1 MKQLKQH
8 LQWSLCA
15 LSCALSTAVLVA
27 CGGGG
32 GAADSA
38 AQAPTAPAPTTP
50 GASTAGA
57 VDGTITGFGSIII
70 DGQRFDD
77 SLAKVMF
84 ANRPDAQTAGT
95 LGDLH
100 TGMRV
105 QGELKD
111 GVLQNV
117 VVNFAL
123 VGTVG
128 AVDATGGTLN
138 VFGQT
143 IKTTAT
149 GQLPT
154 VFEGFTSLSQLAV
167 GDLVKVS
174 GTVAS
179 DGSITATR
187 IERKLKDGSEL
198 FRISGAVQGLDTAAK
213 TFALLGNSSVTVS
226 YADAKL
232 LPTGAVIENGKLVSV
247 VSATAPA
254 ASGGKTVLNASV
266 VEIKARKQPDSSDT
280 TVGGPVNDFQSLA
293 SLRIG
298 DVLVD
303 ASTATL
309 KEGTTA
315 ADVANGAQAQA
326 HGSIKDGVM
335 KADWL
340 RVFKNDT
347 ALKAL
352 LIGQITDYVSLA
364 NFTLRGTVVDAS
376 TAKFTK
382 GSAADVAA
390 GAWVQVTGQLT
401 PTGVKASEIAVQ
413 PPPADKPQ
421 RLAGA
426 ISAVN
431 ATAKSFTLLGT
442 TVQWGDATKVSPDG
456 KSLANLAAGVTVT
469 VEGSYSATTGVF
481 TASSVTV
488 VNTTGVARTMGF
500 SGIAFNVT
508 DASLQIGSYTVLV
521 TPNTLLLP
529 VGTKLADL
537 VNGSRLSVKVS
548 VTGTEGSVKLT
559 AISIELQKPEKD
571 DAGNDY
577 VYLAGLVGDFV
588 SSANFKVGSQ
598 KVDASASTVTFID
611 GDAAKLANGAKVE
624 IKGSVKDGV
633 LVART
638 VHFMPG

>member
-1 MKQLKQH
+1 MRQLKQH
-8 LQWSLCA
+8 VQWAICATTCA
-15 LSCALSTAVLVA
+15 LSAAALVA

-32 GAADSA
+32 GGAGGDSTV
-38 AQAPTAPAPTTP
+38 QATPPTTP
-50 GASTAGA
+50 SASIAS
-57 VDGTITGFGSIII
+57 VDGTITGFGSVII

-77 SLAKVMF
+77 SVAKVAI

-111 GVLQNV
+111 GVLQNL

-123 VGTVG
+123 AGTVG
-128 AVDATGGTLN
+128 AVDTTAGTLT

-143 IKTTAT
+143 IKTTTA

-154 VFEGFTSLSQLAV
+154 VFEGFNALSQLAV

-187 IERKLKDGSEL
+187 IERKAKDGTEL
-198 FRISGAVQGLDTAAK
+198 FRLSGAVQGLDTTAK
-213 TFALLGNSSVTVS
+213 TFALVGNSSVTVS

-232 LPTGAVIENGKLVSV
+232 LPSGAVIENGKLVSV
-247 VSATAPA
+247 VATTAPTT
-254 ASGGKTVLNASV
+254 SGGKSVLAASV
-266 VEIKARKQPDSSDT
+266 VEVKARKLPDSSDT
-280 TVGGPVNDFQSLA
+280 TVGGPINDFKSLS

-298 DVLVD
+298 DVVVD

-309 KEGTTA
+309 KEGTVA

-326 HGSIKDGVM
+326 HGTVKDGVM

-347 ALKAL
+347 AIKAL
-352 LIGQITDYVSLA
+352 LIGQVTDYVSLA

-376 TAKFTK
+376 AAKFTK
-382 GSAADVAA
+382 GTAADVAA

-401 PTGVKASEIAVQ
+401 SAGVKATEIAVQ

-421 RLAGA
+421 RLSGA
-426 ISAVN
+426 ISGVDLA
-431 ATAKSFTLLGT
+431 AHSFSLLGT
-442 TVQWGDATKVSPDG
+442 TVKWTDTTKLNLDV
-456 KSLANLAAGVTVT
+456 KNVTTLANGLQVA
-469 VEGSYSATTGVF
+469 VEGTYSATTGVF
-481 TASSVTV
+481 TATSISVTA
-488 VNTTGVARTMGF
+488 TPGAAKTMGF

-508 DASLQIGSYTVLV
+508 ADSLQVGSYTVQL
-521 TPNTLLLP
+521 TANTVLQP
-529 VGTKLADL
+529 SGTKLADL
-537 VNGSRLSVKVS
+537 VNGSRLSLKVA
-548 VTGTEGSVKLT
+548 VTGSEGNVKLT
-559 AISIELQKPEKD
+559 ALSIELQKPEKD
-571 DAGNDY
+571 ASGNDV
-577 VYLAGLVGDFV
+577 VYLGGLVSDFV
-588 SSANFKVGSQ
+588 SPANFKVGGQ
-598 KVDASASTVTFID
+598 QVDASASTVKFID

-633 LVART
+633 LVAT
-638 VHFMPG
+638 QVHFMPG

>member
-1 MKQLKQH
+1 MRQLKQH
-8 LQWSLCA
+8 VQWAICATTCA
-15 LSCALSTAVLVA
+15 LSAAALVA

-32 GAADSA
+32 GGAGGDSTV
-38 AQAPTAPAPTTP
+38 QATP
-50 GASTAGA
+50 PITPSASIAS
-57 VDGTITGFGSIII
+57 VDGTITGFGSVII

-77 SLAKVMF
+77 SVAKVAI

-111 GVLQNV
+111 GVLQNL

-123 VGTVG
+123 AGTVG
-128 AVDATGGTLN
+128 AVDTTAGTLT

-143 IKTTAT
+143 IKTTAA

-154 VFEGFTSLSQLAV
+154 VFEGFNALSQLAV

-187 IERKLKDGSEL
+187 IERKAKDGTEL
-198 FRISGAVQGLDTAAK
+198 FRLSGAVQGLDTTAK
-213 TFALLGNSSVTVS
+213 TFALVGNSSVTVS

-232 LPTGAVIENGKLVSV
+232 LPSGAVIENGKLVSV
-247 VSATAPA
+247 VATTAPTT
-254 ASGGKTVLNASV
+254 SGGKSVLAASV
-266 VEIKARKQPDSSDT
+266 VEVKARKLPDSSDT
-280 TVGGPVNDFQSLA
+280 TVGGPINDFKSLS

-298 DVLVD
+298 DVVVD

-309 KEGTTA
+309 KEGTVA

-326 HGSIKDGVM
+326 HGTVKDGVM

-347 ALKAL
+347 AIKAL
-352 LIGQITDYVSLA
+352 LIGQVTDYVSLA

-376 TAKFTK
+376 AAKFTK
-382 GSAADVAA
+382 GTAADVAA
-390 GAWVQVTGQLT
+390 GAWVQVIGQLT
-401 PTGVKASEIAVQ
+401 SAGVKATEIAVQ

-421 RLAGA
+421 RLSGA
-426 ISAVN
+426 ISGVDLA
-431 ATAKSFTLLGT
+431 AHSFSLLGT
-442 TVQWGDATKVSPDG
+442 TVKWTDTTKLNLDV
-456 KSLANLAAGVTVT
+456 KNVTTLANGLQVA

-481 TASSVTV
+481 TATSISVTA
-488 VNTTGVARTMGF
+488 TPGAAKTMGF

-508 DASLQIGSYTVLV
+508 ADSLQVGSYTVQL
-521 TPNTLLLP
+521 TANTVLQP
-529 VGTKLADL
+529 SGTKLADL
-537 VNGSRLSVKVS
+537 VNGSRLSLKVA
-548 VTGTEGSVKLT
+548 VTGSEGSVKLT
-559 AISIELQKPEKD
+559 ALSIELQKPEKD
-571 DAGNDY
+571 ASGND
-577 VYLAGLVGDFV
+577 VIYLGGLVGDFV
-588 SSANFKVGSQ
+588 STANFKVGGQ
-598 KVDASASTVTFID
+598 QVDASASTVKFID

-633 LVART
+633 LVAT
-638 VHFMPG
+638 QVHFMPG

>member
-1 MKQLKQH
+1 MRQLKQYGR
-8 LQWSLCA
+8 WALCA
-15 LSCALSTAVLVA
+15 ATCAISTAVLWG

-32 GAADSA
+32 SSSPS
-38 AQAPTAPAPTTP
+38 QTTATTP
-50 GASTAGA
+50 PSATIAS
-57 VDGTITGFGSIII
+57 VDGTITGFGSVII
-70 DGQRFDD
+70 DGVRFDD
-77 SLAKVMF
+77 SATKVAI
-84 ANRPDAQTAGT
+84 ANSADATAAT

-111 GVLQNV
+111 GVLQNL

-128 AVDATGGTLN
+128 TVDATAGTLT

-143 IKTTAT
+143 IKTTTT

-154 VFEGFTSLSQLAV
+154 VFEGFSALAQMAL

-187 IERKLKDGSEL
+187 IERRAKDGTEV
-198 FRISGAVQGLDTAAK
+198 FRVSGAVQSIDATAK
-213 TFALLGNSSVTVS
+213 TFTLVGNSSVTVN
-226 YADAKL
+226 YAAAKL

-247 VSATAPA
+247 VATAAPA
-254 ASGGKTVLNASV
+254 SSSGKNVLTASV
-266 VEIKARKQPDSSDT
+266 VEVKARKLADSSDT
-280 TVGGPVNDFQSLA
+280 TVGGPISDFTSLA

-303 ASTATL
+303 ASSATL
-309 KEGTTA
+309 KEGTLA

-326 HGSIKDGVM
+326 HGTIKDGTM

-347 ALKAL
+347 AIKAML
-352 LIGQITDYVSLA
+352 VGQITDYVSLG

-376 TAKFTK
+376 AARFTK
-382 GSAADVAA
+382 GTAADVAA

-401 PTGVKASEIAVQ
+401 TAGVKATEIAVQ
-413 PPPADKPQ
+413 TPPANTTQ

-426 ISAVN
+426 ITAVDVN
-431 ATAKSFTLLGT
+431 AKTFTLLGT
-442 TVQWGDATKVSPDG
+442 TVRWGDTTKVSPEG
-456 KSLANLAAGVTVT
+456 KALANLSAGVTVT
-469 VEGSYSATTGVF
+469 VEGSYSDSTGLF
-481 TASSVTV
+481 TATGVTV
-488 VNTTGVARTMGF
+488 VNTTGVTKTIGF

-508 DASLQIGSYTVLV
+508 DTSLQIGSYTVQL
-521 TPNTLLLP
+521 TPNTTLQP
-529 VGTKLADL
+529 AGTQLANL
-537 VNGSRLSVKVS
+537 VNGARLSVKAS
-548 VTGTEGSVKLT
+548 VTGSGGSLQLT
-559 AISIELQKPEKD
+559 ALSIELQKAEKAD
-571 DAGNDY
+571 KDGSGNDY
-577 VYLAGLVGDFV
+577 AYLGGLVSDYV
-588 SSANFKVGSQ
+588 SSASFKVGGQ
-598 KVDASASTVTFID
+598 KVDASGSAVQFVD
-611 GDAAKLANGAKVE
+611 GDATKLANGVKVE

-633 LVART
+633 LVAKQ